1 MVWYLLLAAGIFIL
15 LTLLL
20 PTWRRVWAFNVH
32 ATKYVVLWLLD
43 ALRLRKLWMKLTGQ
57 RYVKLNR
64 PLILRLFC
72 EDMGPT
78 FIKFG
83 QIVASSAGMFPE
95 RYTRE
100 FQKCLDRVR
109 PFDFATVQT
118 IILAELGEEN
128 AGLLCDIES
137 RPLASASIAQV
148 HTARLSDGTDV
159 VLKVQRPGIDRR
171 IDADMRIMRLL
182 AAIAARLLR
191 DAELANPVAI
201 VEDFAATLR
210 EELDFRLEAK
220 NLDRFNEIMV
230 ELGHSTIRAPVPHW
244 GVTTRRVLVMER
256 FFGTRVDN
264 AAEIL
269 ERGIDAENA
278 LVKGLRAWFQCV
290 IFYGFFH
297 GDVHAGNLMILDNE
311 DIGFLDF
318 GIVGRFTSEQRWLVT
333 DYIIAFAT
341 GDYKKLAQVITEM
354 GGVPE
359 DLDMETFVADLKE
372 TYSPLRELAFGDI
385 NYADFLPRVQK
396 VASRHRMTM
405 PKEFVLIT
413 KQMLYFDRYAKLLA
427 PRLNIFTDARLIMS
441 LMMDINKAR
450 AEYQQGAS
458 AGR

>member
-1 MVWYLLLAAGIFIL
+1 
-15 LTLLL
+15 
-20 PTWRRVWAFNVH
+20 
-32 ATKYVVLWLLD
+32 
-43 ALRLRKLWMKLTGQ
+43 
-57 RYVKLNR
+57 
-64 PLILRLFC
+64 
-72 EDMGPT
+72 MGPT

-83 QIVASSAGMFPE
+83 QIVASSAGMFPD

-109 PFDFATVQT
+109 PFDFDAVQA
-118 IILAELGEEN
+118 IIESELGEEN
-128 AGLLCDIES
+128 AGLLCDIEPK
-137 RPLASASIAQV
+137 PLASASIAQV

-159 VLKVQRPGIDRR
+159 VLKVQRPGIDTR

-210 EELDFRLEAK
+210 EELDFRLEAN

-230 ELGHSTIRAPVPHW
+230 ELGHDNIRAPVPQW
-244 GVTTRRVLVMER
+244 EYTTRRVLVMER

-264 AAEIL
+264 AAAIA
-269 ERGIDAENA
+269 ERGIDAEAA
-278 LVKGLRAWFQCV
+278 LVSGLRAWFQCV

-297 GDVHAGNLMILDNE
+297 GDVHAGNLMILENE

-318 GIVGRFTSEQRWLVT
+318 GIVGRFTDEQRWLVT
-333 DYIIAFAT
+333 DYILAFST

-354 GGVPE
+354 GGVPAE
-359 DLDMETFVADLKE
+359 LDMDSFVADLQE
-372 TYSPLRELAFGDI
+372 TYSPLREMAFGDI
-385 NYADFLPRVQK
+385 NYADFLPRIQK
-396 VASRHRMTM
+396 VASRHRMIM

-427 PRLNIFTDARLIMS
+427 PKLNIFTDTRLIMS

-450 AEYQQGAS
+450 TEFRHNAA
-458 AGR
+458 ADR